1 MAGNGNNM
9 TTEPCW
15 SCEGSGEVQAV
26 RTIVTRRRN
35 IGGQQTAKAVKC
47 PVCRGR
53 KVLRK
58 GSAAR
63 MNKRMGA

>member
-1 MAGNGNNM
+1 MPGNNM
-9 TTEPCW
+9 TMETCW
-15 SCEGSGEVQAV
+15 SCEGSGEAMAV

-35 IGGQQTAKAVKC
+35 IGGQQTAKPVKC

-58 GSAAR
+58 GSRAR
-63 MNKRMGA
+63 MEKQ